1 MIMGGM
7 LDGRWP
13 ESMKEPW
20 SPSSRN
26 TVIGAVTLRSASSW
40 GVYSNKNVRFTT
52 PTIRR
57 ASSRSRCSN
66 RPQTKS
72 MNVSS
77 SCVAARH
84 SSIVG
89 WSRFPANT
97 EHRIETKVVSAKLTT
112 VPADASARVFTG
124 GLPGAMR
131 TTSSTSSPVR
141 SSWHATSNATR
152 APPPDKPPGPLQ
164 LAFPPK
170 RDPGPEGVPPQRVRA
185 DRLDLPDEFNVPG
198 DHLIE
203 RRVRD
208 FARVD
213 AVRLDAEERPVRRQP
228 ARQQPEAHRVA
239 AKPRPAKARPA
250 TIFAAQSHQP
260 GQRGRRFAVNTSG
273 QLGDRWRLEQH
284 LERQGATHL
293 SVDPADQVD
302 RS

>member
-20 SPSSRN
+20 SPLARN

-124 GLPGAMR
+124 GFARRDEDHLL
-131 TTSSTSSPVR
+131 
-141 SSWHATSNATR
+141 
-152 APPPDKPPGPLQ
+152 DKLAGPLQ
-164 LAFPPK
+164 LACHLK